1 MMITK
6 SHLENVRAYSI
17 DEGWP
22 FKVFVRQASEGYWTI
37 SVRYYW
43 RWTNEDVATCLCTL
57 EPQVFGVPR
66 QLMVRFDTAEEAI
79 AYCNR
84 EGIALTDPARP
95 LVHENA

>member
-57 EPQVFGVPR
+57 
-66 QLMVRFDTAEEAI
+66 
-79 AYCNR
+79 
-84 EGIALTDPARP
+84 
-95 LVHENA
+95 